1 MYLRLIWIWIIKNQI
16 QMGAV
21 LMASVSALVDGISK
35 ALGEPKDKVNT
46 YARAL
51 IDAGLLPKSSG
62 RAVAQVEIAHFVRL
76 LTAIALQPKIKD
88 TGERVSE
95 YLDLP
100 MAATSHETGGRTNR
114 DMNCEEMLVM
124 VFGAALIG
132 LPRKLSQASIQFVIN
147 FPLVEVV
154 MPSPVGMELI
164 APEMAIRCK
173 PDGVPMDMDD
183 LAIRRSVIV
192 WADLVKSMGFEL
204 KENTDG

>member
-1 MYLRLIWIWIIKNQI
+1 
-16 QMGAV
+16 
-21 LMASVSALVDGISK
+21 MASVSALVDGISK
-35 ALGEPKDKVNT
+35 ALGEPRDKANT

-62 RAVAQVEIAHFVRL
+62 RAVAQVDVVHFVRL

-88 TGERVSE
+88 TGKRVSE

-100 MAATSHETGGRTNR
+100 MAATSSEGRRTNR

-124 VFGAALIG
+124 VFGAALKG
-132 LPRKLSQASIQFVIN
+132 LPKNLSQASIQFVVN

-173 PDGVPMDMDD
+173 PDGIPMDMDD

-192 WADLVKSMGFEL
+192 WADLVKGMGFNLE
-204 KENTDG
+204 DSD